1 MAATKPFWRRTAKS
15 SPFPLTTRRAAS
27 GCRSAAGTAT
37 WTDRSYDLADLPIT
51 DLVRDD
57 KTGDLYAA
65 SDFGVMKLANGGST
79 WTEAG
84 GSLPR
89 VEVSALTIVPNAR
102 LLYAATHGRSAW
114 KLTLP

>member
-1 MAATKPFWRRTAKS
+1 MFEVTYNPN
-15 SPFPLTTRRAAS
+15 
-27 GCRSAAGTAT
+27 AGTAT